1 MVLAVGAAL
10 TVAACGGDPPTTPS
24 PPPVQPLAV
33 TCPSAVTALSASNL
47 GTSVNYTSPVIAGG
61 QLPVAVT
68 CAPLSGQLF
77 VPGTTT
83 VSCTATDA
91 VSTTARCSF
100 PVTVT
105 VPPRLTVTRF
115 LAFGDSIT
123 AGEVTV
129 PRATAFGVGEGD
141 RAYRQIVVPA
151 ASYPAVLDGLL
162 DARYLVQTPTV
173 VNAGKPGELTVDG
186 LTRFGGLLRSERPD
200 VLLLLDGHNDL
211 GSTAQATEGYNSL
224 VTMVQQAK
232 ASGVRV
238 YLATLVPSIPGRLRS
253 QPQALLLQFNDAVRG
268 LAAREGVTLVDL
280 YTAMLPEVNT
290 LIGVDGLHPNET
302 GYIRIANLFFAALR
316 ADLEVR

>member
-1 MVLAVGAAL
+1 M
-10 TVAACGGDPPTTPS
+10 S
-24 PPPVQPLAV
+24 
-33 TCPSAVTALSASNL
+33 ALSASNL
-47 GTSVNYTSPVIAGG
+47 GTSVNYASPVAAGG

-77 VPGTTT
+77 GPGTTT
-83 VSCTATDA
+83 VNCTATDA
-91 VSTTARCSF
+91 VSATARCSF

-105 VPPRLTVTRF
+105 VPPRLTVTKF

-129 PRATAFGVGEGD
+129 PQATLQASGEPS
-141 RAYRQIVVPA
+141 YRQIVVPA
-151 ASYPAVLDGLL
+151 ASYPTVLDGLL

-173 VNAGKPGELTVDG
+173 INAGKPGEVTVDG
-186 LTRFGGLLRSERPD
+186 LARFSSLLRTERPD

-211 GSTAQATEGYNSL
+211 GSNAQAIEGYNSL

-253 QPQALLLQFNDAVRG
+253 QPQALLLQFNDAIRQ
-268 LAAREGVTLVDL
+268 LAGREGVGLVDL
-280 YTAMLPEVNT
+280 YTLMLPEVNT
-290 LIGVDGLHPNET
+290 LIGADGLHPNEA
-302 GYIRIANLFFAALR
+302 GYTRMATLFFAAIR
-316 ADLEVR
+316 TDLEVR